1 MLGETLLDV
10 GTGDGLIGVAAL
22 DLVGASGRVIFSDV
36 SEALLERCREIVA
49 SRGMLDRAE
58 FITTAAED
66 LAGVPDESV
75 DVVTARSVLIYVEDK
90 TSAFAS
96 LHRVLRAGGR
106 LSMFEPINRL
116 MFPEPRG
123 RFWGYDLAPVEGLVE
138 RVKAIITQTTD
149 AAFRAAMMDFDDRD
163 LASLAEKAGFARVH
177 VECHIDVDQARGN
190 APVSID
196 ALLDSAPNPNAPT
209 VREALTTALTE
220 SEQVQFS
227 SALETAFNERRRIG
241 RMAVAYVSATKGPG
255 I

>member
-1 MLGETLLDV
+1 
-10 GTGDGLIGVAAL
+10 
-22 DLVGASGRVIFSDV
+22 
-36 SEALLERCREIVA
+36 
-49 SRGMLDRAE
+49 MLDRAE
-58 FITTAAED
+58 FITTAAEG

-75 DVVTARSVLIYVEDK
+75 DVVTTRSVLIYVEDK
-90 TSAFAS
+90 TSAFIS

-138 RVKAIITQTTD
+138 RVQAIFTETAD
-149 AAFRAAMMDFDDRD
+149 PAFRAAMMDFDDRD
-163 LASLAEKAGFARVH
+163 LASLAENAGFGRVH
-177 VECHIDVDQARGN
+177 VECHIDVGEARGD

-209 VREALTTALTE
+209 VREALTRALTE

-241 RMAVAYVSATKGPG
+241 RMAVAYVSATKGSG